1 MRVIAGTARGKNLQ
15 ALPGEDVTRPT
26 INRVKE
32 AMFSSVQF
40 LVPGARVLDLFAG
53 SGQLGIEA
61 LSRGAKSCIFVDRS
75 SDALAIVKANCKT
88 AGVDRQSDIRQ
99 AEALPFLANIRGPFD
114 LVLPAVPLRYLKRGT
129 ARPGRQSSHRRRGT
143 GRERA
148 RSRPARTR
156 RDAGAG
162 QTILL
167 RQDHGEPLRKRGTGM
182 NVEELLDLMEETL
195 EAGTAVPFAPAK
207 RVVDVDRMRDII
219 DEVRNNLPDE
229 IRESKK
235 IVNDREQI
243 MKNAQVESETIIQ
256 KAEERAGALVSEQE
270 IVKRSRQRAA
280 EILTAANTQ
289 AKDLTRNATVYC
301 ETLLK
306 KSEETL
312 ARSVA
317 DIKNTRMN
325 LRSATR
331 PNRGGQGGQNQ

>member
-1 MRVIAGTARGKNLQ
+1 
-15 ALPGEDVTRPT
+15 
-26 INRVKE
+26 
-32 AMFSSVQF
+32 
-40 LVPGARVLDLFAG
+40 
-53 SGQLGIEA
+53 
-61 LSRGAKSCIFVDRS
+61 
-75 SDALAIVKANCKT
+75 
-88 AGVDRQSDIRQ
+88 
-99 AEALPFLANIRGPFD
+99 
-114 LVLPAVPLRYLKRGT
+114 
-129 ARPGRQSSHRRRGT
+129 
-143 GRERA
+143 
-148 RSRPARTR
+148 
-156 RDAGAG
+156 
-162 QTILL
+162 
-167 RQDHGEPLRKRGTGM
+167 M

-256 KAEERAGALVSEQE
+256 KAEERAGALV
-270 IVKRSRQRAA
+270 KRSRQRAA